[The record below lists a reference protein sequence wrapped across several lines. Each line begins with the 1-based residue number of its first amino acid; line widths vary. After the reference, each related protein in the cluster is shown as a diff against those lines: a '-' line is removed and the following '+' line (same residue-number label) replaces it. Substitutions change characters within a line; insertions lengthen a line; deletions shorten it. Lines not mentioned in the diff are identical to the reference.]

1 MRSLAGTDLMV
12 KADTEEDMRK
22 KVHETLVMAYGPD
35 VQYKLV
41 VNGKDVYV
49 DVYVPKAVVC

>member
-22 KVHETLVMAYGPD
+22 KVHETLAMAYGPD

-41 VNGKDVYV
+41 VNGKDV
-49 DVYVPKAVVC
+49 C